1 MSRAW
6 QLLTE
11 YVQRTPPPQRDFQRR
26 YGQMVVAM
34 ALARAGLR
42 DSADAVARRARAD
55 AAIDP
60 TRDLALLESYVR
72 ILLGDRDEALRLLS
86 TYIATNPQ
94 FRASLARDQSWWF
107 QDLREDPRFK
117 ALVGTGS

>member
-1 MSRAW
+1 
-6 QLLTE
+6 
-11 YVQRTPPPQRDFQRR
+11 
-26 YGQMVVAM
+26 M

-107 QDLREDPRFK
+107 QELREDPRFK